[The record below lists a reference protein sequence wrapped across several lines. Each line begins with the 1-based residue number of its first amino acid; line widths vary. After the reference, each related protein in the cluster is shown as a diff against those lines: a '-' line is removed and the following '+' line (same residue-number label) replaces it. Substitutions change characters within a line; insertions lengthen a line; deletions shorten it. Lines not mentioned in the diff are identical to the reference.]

1 MGASIMRAAFERAH
15 HPSMGGRHELF
26 EHPRDRVALAR
37 FDASQSAVQ
46 KSAEDDFNYRAAWR
60 NPPMNTADV
69 SAVAHHLFESH
80 GAKAIAEAAQKA
92 ASFEKA
98 GDEGQAR
105 FWRRVQAVLQEMRG
119 PKES

>member
-1 MGASIMRAAFERAH
+1 
-15 HPSMGGRHELF
+15 
-26 EHPRDRVALAR
+26 
-37 FDASQSAVQ
+37 
-46 KSAEDDFNYRAAWR
+46 
-60 NPPMNTADV
+60 MNTADI
-69 SAVAHHLFESH
+69 SAVAHHLFESQ

-105 FWRRVQAVLQEMRG
+105 FWRRVQDVLQEMRG